1 MNVSFKTLRL
11 EGLRSSFL
19 NASAATQCPFETPR
33 IITTVSRRSYASAA
47 AQPNPITPPP
57 VANPPAVDPAK
68 GARKPVEAQGEFPR
82 KDWWDIAAGVVISRP
97 PLLTRDLPEFEQS
110 YYFYQ
115 RRLNDRLQLPFA
127 RWFYFKKGT
136 PAEDEWKRKRAA
148 EERYQPYGP
157 RAWADELL
165 KGSTEHKVDPLRDY
179 EHLVA
184 TTVTGEEETMSI
196 MQARQESARE
206 AEARGE
212 EVEYPSE
219 IVEKPFP
226 RTTQADIENNT
237 KRLDRKMNR
246 TLYLVVKKKRDQHA
260 WRFPQSRLGGKWE
273 HLRWGAQRTL
283 LEAAGP
289 NMNTWFV
296 GSAPIGLHKYKYPS
310 GHAQNQVGKKV
321 FFMKARI
328 LAGQADL
335 TNNKQDL
342 EDFQWLT
349 KDELREVVGSRYYKA
364 VQHMLVAQ

>member
-1 MNVSFKTLRL
+1 MRSQTICKKPVNELTINQ
-11 EGLRSSFL
+11 SSFL
-19 NASAATQCPFETPR
+19 GIYPNASAATRCLFVTPR
-33 IITTVSRRSYASAA
+33 AA
-47 AQPNPITPPP
+47 ATITRRPYSSAEAQSSPATPANPPP
-57 VANPPAVDPAK
+57 VDPPPVNPPLVNPPPVHPTK
-68 GARKPVEAQGEFPR
+68 GSLKPVEAHGEFPR

-136 PAEDEWKRKRAA
+136 LAEDEWKRKQAA

-165 KGSTEHKVDPLRDY
+165 KGSTEHKLDPLKDY
-179 EHLVA
+179 ERLVA
-184 TTVTGEEETMSI
+184 TTVTGEEETVSI
-196 MQARQESARE
+196 MQARQESAKE

-237 KRLDRKMNR
+237 KRLDRKMSR

-260 WRFPQSRLGGKWE
+260 WRFPQSRLSGKWE
-273 HLRWGAQRTL
+273 HLRWVCL
-283 LEAAGP
+283 LVP
-289 NMNTWFV
+289 ITW
-296 GSAPIGLHKYKYPS
+296 L
-310 GHAQNQVGKKV
+310 
-321 FFMKARI
+321 
-328 LAGQADL
+328 
-335 TNNKQDL
+335 
-342 EDFQWLT
+342 
-349 KDELREVVGSRYYKA
+349 LR
-364 VQHMLVAQ
+364 

>member
-1 MNVSFKTLRL
+1 MNLLSRYLPERL
-11 EGLRSSFL
+11 GGHSV
-19 NASAATQCPFETPR
+19 PFFQPR
-33 IITTVSRRSYASAA
+33 HAF
-47 AQPNPITPPP
+47 QPPP
-57 VANPPAVDPAK
+57 VDTPPVNPPLVNPPLANPPAVDPTK
-68 GARKPVEAQGEFPR
+68 GSLKPVEAHGEFPR

-136 PAEDEWKRKRAA
+136 LAEDEWKRKQAA

-165 KGSTEHKVDPLRDY
+165 KGSTEHKLDPLKDY
-179 EHLVA
+179 ERLVA

-196 MQARQESARE
+196 MQARRESAKE

-212 EVEYPSE
+212 EVEYPPE

-237 KRLDRKMNR
+237 KRLDRKMSR

-260 WRFPQSRLGGKWE
+260 WRFPQSRLSGKWE

-296 GSAPIGLHKYKYPS
+296 GSAPIGLYKYKYPP
-310 GHAQNQVGKKV
+310 GYAQNQVGKKV

-328 LAGQADL
+328 LAGQANL

-342 EDFQWLT
+342 EDFQWLA
-349 KDELREVVGSRYYKA
+349 KDELKEVVGNKYYKA